1 MLLNQQRARRRM
13 VPRRYGPP
21 PSPGSSPTSIIPYD
35 YAAKFELR
43 GIPGNIVQDVIN
55 ISVEGVFVAVAIG
68 YGFEEERGQL
78 IDVPVAPPP
87 TLGAVTLGEIPI
99 ETLIT
104 GFRLEPRL
112 GLALFPDEQ
121 LAPSFR
127 SKLFQRVKPPE
138 EISFLF
144 NIVDSATGRELQD
157 EPTHN
162 LASLG
167 KSNGERPF
175 RLLAQPLAFQ
185 PRSTIRLQIIEQSDG
200 VRGTL
205 FIVLY
210 GYKIL
215 AAGCAEPLVRT
226 VRGSQAYPTEIISSP
241 SARVVPFDYVARLDL
256 IGRPKNIVETEVPI
270 NVEGG
275 FVATALGYGLAVEE
289 RNVIIQSGTQ
299 GGGLQGVLTDDI
311 FTPISGLT
319 VTLRN
324 VASKTDRDSTTG
336 FNGNFGASLLIP
348 GEYEVRVSQG
358 GVPRIAASKVRII
371 SNAITTVR
379 IIMKSPGFL
388 EVRSATI
395 DLSQLPLRQFS
406 LNVLTD
412 GFRIRPNFLRIA
424 FDNSGVLTSG
434 LPVNLLD
441 SVFEPLNRPED
452 VSFRYRIFDSGTGRE
467 LENQPINNI
476 AGLGI
481 ANGDR
486 PFKRF
491 ARPMIF
497 LPRSTIRIT
506 IEEHFGRGTLFFVF
520 QGYKI
525 LGAPSV
531 GGRS

>member
-1 MLLNQQRARRRM
+1 M
-13 VPRRYGPP
+13 VPRRYGPI

-78 IDVPVAPPP
+78 IDIPVALSS
-87 TLGAVTLGEIPI
+87 TLGEVTLGEIPI

-112 GLALFPDEQ
+112 GPALFPNEQ
-121 LAPSFR
+121 LAPGFS

-144 NIVDSATGRELQD
+144 SMVDSATGRELQD

-175 RLLAQPLAFQ
+175 RLLAQPLRFQ
-185 PRSTIRLQIIEQSDG
+185 PRSTIRVQVIEQSEG
-200 VRGTL
+200 ISGTL
-205 FIVLY
+205 FVVLY

-215 AAGCAEPLVRT
+215 TAGCPEPLVRT
-226 VRGSQAYPTEIISSP
+226 VRGSPAYAPGMTGTP
-241 SARVVPFDYVARLDL
+241 SAQLVPFDYVARLDL

-299 GGGLQGVLTDDI
+299 VGALQGVLTDDI
-311 FTPISGLT
+311 FTPIPGVT

-324 VASKTDRDSTTG
+324 VASKTDRDCTTG
-336 FNGNFGASLLIP
+336 LGGNFGTSALIP
-348 GEYEVRVSQG
+348 GEYEVRVTQG
-358 GVPRIAASKVRII
+358 AVTQIAASKVRII
-371 SNAITTVR
+371 SDVITTVS
-379 IIMKSPGFL
+379 IILKTSGPL

-395 DLSQLPLRQFS
+395 ELLQLRLRNFS

-424 FDNSGVLTSG
+424 FDNGGVLTSG
-434 LPVNLLD
+434 LPVNLVD

-452 VSFRYRIFDSGTGRE
+452 VSFRYTIFDSGTGRE

-486 PFKRF
+486 PFKKF

-531 GGRS
+531 GGHS